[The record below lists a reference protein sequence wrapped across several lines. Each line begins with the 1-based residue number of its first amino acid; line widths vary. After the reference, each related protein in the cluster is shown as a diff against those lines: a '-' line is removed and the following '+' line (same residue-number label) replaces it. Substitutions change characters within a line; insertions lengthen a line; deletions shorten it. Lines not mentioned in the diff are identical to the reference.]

1 LENYLHENLIIKYNT
16 CFHGI
21 DMSDSKIDWFEDLLG
36 LGYHVFDVRPTV
48 YLIFDDKKKLVNAW
62 NEIIKYWPDYEIKMR
77 FFEGDTNYEFILYCQ
92 SRIIQKTV
100 VFLKSLKIS
109 DHYEQFMEE
118 FNGSVSLQVANYS
131 SKNKKYGLEIFKFKK
146 KVTDVQFLK
155 DKDTVDD
162 FIVLQA
168 RERLKQSQEKHP

>member
-1 LENYLHENLIIKYNT
+1 
-16 CFHGI
+16 
-21 DMSDSKIDWFEDLLG
+21 MSDSKIDWFEDLLG
-36 LGYHVFDVRPTV
+36 LGYHVFDIRPTV
-48 YLIFDDKKKLVNAW
+48 YLIFDDKRKLVNAW
-62 NEIIKYWPDYEIKMR
+62 NQIIKYWPDYEIKMR

-109 DHYEQFMEE
+109 DNYQQFMEE

-155 DKDTVDD
+155 DQDTVDD
-162 FIVLQA
+162 FVVLQA
-168 RERLKQSQEKHP
+168 RERLKHTPEKQP

>member
-1 LENYLHENLIIKYNT
+1 
-16 CFHGI
+16 
-21 DMSDSKIDWFEDLLG
+21 MSDSKIDWFEDLLG

-48 YLIFDDKKKLVNAW
+48 YLIFDDKRKLVNAW
-62 NEIIKYWPDYEIKMR
+62 NQIIKYWPDYEIKMR

-109 DHYEQFMEE
+109 DNYQQFMEE

-155 DKDTVDD
+155 DQDAVDD
-162 FIVLQA
+162 FVVLQA
-168 RERLKQSQEKHP
+168 RERLKQTQEKQP

>member
-1 LENYLHENLIIKYNT
+1 
-16 CFHGI
+16 
-21 DMSDSKIDWFEDLLG
+21 MSDSKIDWFEDLLG

-62 NEIIKYWPDYEIKMR
+62 NQIIKYWPDYEIKMR
-77 FFEGDTNYEFILYCQ
+77 FFEGDTNYEFILYCK

-109 DHYEQFMEE
+109 DNYQQFMEE

-146 KVTDVQFLK
+146 KVLDVQFLK
-155 DKDTVDD
+155 DQDPVDD

-168 RERLKQSQEKHP
+168 RERLKQTQEKQP